1 MHDTHPTTTG
11 QHRPAPHGHRG
22 TSERGCSDT
31 WARYMQDLNEIRS
44 AFPNWPSELEVA
56 KAGSK
61 WRLMAQAFFYA
72 AIVLDE
78 ESTSSHQ
85 AMHAEDG
92 KPIQVDLL
100 MRQQTYIPAVFCL
113 AFSLELGV
121 KGALVEQGK
130 LEGMADGE
138 QLPFARH
145 DISEMARGIE
155 DFIVDEETKRVLA
168 WASSVI
174 RDGKYPVSK
183 TPSDT
188 ESGVRVARQFSDLL
202 NEAEPVYR
210 RLRAVRR
217 RD

>member
-1 MHDTHPTTTG
+1 MPE
-11 QHRPAPHGHRG
+11 P
-22 TSERGCSDT
+22 GCSDT
-31 WARYMQDLNEIRS
+31 WARYMQDLNEIRK

-56 KAGSK
+56 KAGSN
-61 WRLMAQAFFYA
+61 WLLMAQAFFCA
-72 AIVLDE
+72 AVVLDE

-85 AMHAEDG
+85 AMRAEDG

-100 MRQQTYIPAVFCL
+100 MRQQTYTPAVFCL
-113 AFSLELGV
+113 AFSLELAV

-145 DISEMARGIE
+145 SVCEMARGVE
-155 DFIVDEETKRVLA
+155 GFTVDQETERVLN
-168 WASSVI
+168 WASLVI

-183 TPSDT
+183 TPSDAK
-188 ESGVRVARQFSDLL
+188 SGARVIRQLSDLL
-202 NEAEPVYR
+202 NEAKPVYH
-210 RLRAVRR
+210 RLMAVQK